1 MANPAS
7 PVEAGAAK
15 LGYGI
20 ADDGAG
26 ADQATLPRMLNP
38 GVVDDETDDSGSL
51 AIASMTL
58 HDAVDVAAEGP
69 VKIGGVA
76 DSTRPTA
83 VADGDRVNAAYDLQ
97 GAAHVIPFPRASG
110 GLSTFNGTTSDGGT
124 AVSTTAVA
132 VKASAGQLYG
142 WFLYNPNDEVSFVN
156 FYDVAQGSVTVGTTN
171 PLFQIAIPAGQ
182 AANLMAPFGITFG
195 TAITVSGTKT
205 AGSNT
210 APDAQMDVTLFYV

>member
-51 AIASMTL
+51 AVASMTL

-97 GAAHVIPFPRASG
+97 GAAHTLPFPATQG
-110 GLSTFNGTTSDGGT
+110 GLSTFNGTSSDGGT
-124 AVSTTAVA
+124 ALTSTAQA

-142 WFLYNPNDEVSFVN
+142 WFIYNPNDEVSYVN
-156 FYDVAQGSVTVGTTN
+156 VYNVAAASVTVGTTN
-171 PLFQIAIPAGQ
+171 PLFHIPIPAGQ
-182 AANLMAPFGITFG
+182 GANVAFPFGIAFS
-195 TAITVSGTKT
+195 TAISAAATKT

-210 APDAQMDVTLFYV
+210 APDTAMEVVLFYA